1 MDTAMD
7 TRMPAGGYNRKV
19 GMVEAFKLFFS
30 NYINFEGRSNRG
42 EYWWAFLAIIL
53 VSVVLGVVDGML
65 TAGGGMP
72 ILGMIFSLA
81 TLVPGIALG
90 VRRLHDIDK
99 SGWWL
104 LIGLVPLVG
113 FLVLIYFFVQPPTPG
128 PNRFG

>member
-1 MDTAMD
+1 MAHTMDAG
-7 TRMPAGGYNRKV
+7 AGGYDRQV
-19 GMVEAFKLFFS
+19 GMGEAVKLFFS

-53 VSVVLGVVDGML
+53 ISFVLGIIDGML
-65 TAGGGMP
+65 GIMV
-72 ILGMIFSLA
+72 LGAIFSLA
-81 TLVPGIALG
+81 TLIPGIAIG

-104 LIGLVPLVG
+104 LIGLVPVVG
-113 FLVLIYFFVQPPTPG
+113 FLVLIYFFIQKPTPG

>member
-1 MDTAMD
+1 MAHTMDAG
-7 TRMPAGGYNRKV
+7 AGGYTRQV
-19 GMVEAFKLFFS
+19 GMGEAFKLFFT

-53 VSVVLGVVDGML
+53 ISVVLTLVDGMI
-65 TAGGGMP
+65 GMP
-72 ILGMIFSLA
+72 LFGSIFSLA
-81 TLVPGIALG
+81 TLVPGIAIG

-104 LIGLVPLVG
+104 LIGLVPLIG
-113 FLVLIYFFVQPPTPG
+113 ALVLIYFFIQKPTPG

>member
-1 MDTAMD
+1 METTMDA
-7 TRMPAGGYNRKV
+7 PAPGGYNRQV
-19 GMVEAFKLFFS
+19 GMGEAVRLFFS

-42 EYWWAFLAIIL
+42 EYWWAFLAILLISMGL
-53 VSVVLGVVDGML
+53 SAIDAMLGIQL
-65 TAGGGMP
+65 
-72 ILGMIFSLA
+72 LGATFSLA

-90 VRRLHDIDK
+90 VRRFHDIDK

-104 LIGLVPLVG
+104 LIGLIPVVG

>member
-7 TRMPAGGYNRKV
+7 TRMPAGGYTRKV

-53 VSVVLGVVDGML
+53 VSLVLGIIDGFL
-65 TAGGGMP
+65 TAGGGIP
-72 ILGMIFSLA
+72 ILGLIFSLA
-81 TLVPGIALG
+81 TLVPGIAIG

-104 LIGLVPLVG
+104 LIGLVPVVG
-113 FLVLIYFFVQPPTPG
+113 FLVLIYFLVQPPTQG

>member
-7 TRMPAGGYNRKV
+7 TRMPAGGYTRKV
-19 GMVEAFKLFFS
+19 GMVEAFKLFFT

-42 EYWWAFLAIIL
+42 EYWWAFLAVIL
-53 VSVVLGVVDGML
+53 VSLVLGVVDGIL

-81 TLVPGIALG
+81 TLVPGIAIG

-99 SGWWL
+99 SGWWM

-113 FLVLIYFFVQPPTPG
+113 FIVLIYFFVQPPNPQA
-128 PNRFG
+128 NRFG

>member
-1 MDTAMD
+1 MCQAL
-7 TRMPAGGYNRKV
+7 
-19 GMVEAFKLFFS
+19 KLFFS

-53 VSVVLGVVDGML
+53 ISFVLGIIDGML
-65 TAGGGMP
+65 GIMV
-72 ILGMIFSLA
+72 LGAIFSLA
-81 TLVPGIALG
+81 TLIPGIAIG

-104 LIGLVPLVG
+104 LIGLVPVVG
-113 FLVLIYFFVQPPTPG
+113 FIVLIYFFIQKPTPG